1 MNSINNSPLK
11 EDNQTLMKENS
22 EKKNISNE
30 TNCSSFSNFN
40 LLPSI
45 THDLKNPLF
54 AIISLSDILR
64 SELAE
69 ENFSDSDFA
78 SMKKMLMETRSGL
91 GDIASVAEDML
102 SLVQDLLDVSAVSSG
117 IVSVDLSKE
126 IDVKDLILRSVR
138 VNKDFAMRMG
148 VSLRG
153 EVEEDV
159 SFARL
164 DMRRMKQVLANFIS
178 NSIKYSPK
186 KTTIV
191 VSAKNVMIEGAKH
204 LQIVV
209 KDQGFGMTKEQL
221 EKAFE
226 KYQTIANP
234 NSDKVDSFG
243 LGLPL
248 AKELIERQEGK
259 LIAQSVPMEGTRME
273 MVFRV

>member
-1 MNSINNSPLK
+1 MPS
-11 EDNQTLMKENS
+11 
-22 EKKNISNE
+22 
-30 TNCSSFSNFN
+30 

-54 AIISLSDILR
+54 AIISLSEILC
-64 SELAE
+64 SELAV
-69 ENFSDSDFA
+69 ENFGDLDVEK
-78 SMKKMLMETRSGL
+78 MKKLLIETRSGL
-91 GDIASVAEDML
+91 GDITLVAEDML

-117 IVSVDLSKE
+117 SFSVDLSKE
-126 IDVKDLILRSVR
+126 IDVKELILRSVR

-148 VSLRG
+148 VSLRS

-159 SFARL
+159 SLARL

-186 KTTIV
+186 QTTV
-191 VSAKNVMIEGAKH
+191 TVSAKNVIIEGAKH

-209 KDQGFGMTKEQL
+209 KDQGFGMTSEQL
-221 EKAFE
+221 KMAFE

-248 AKELIERQEGK
+248 AKELIEKQEGK
-259 LIAQSVPMEGTRME
+259 LIAQSAPNEGTRME
-273 MVFRV
+273 MVFRG